1 LLDQGLAQTLRADP
15 TEDAFMLIGVP
26 LETALGETRV
36 AVTPETAKKLKALG
50 HTVRIQSGAG
60 VSASATDDAYAA
72 VGAEITDAAAAFG
85 CEMVLKV
92 RAPFDNE
99 MALMHSGAALVGMLN
114 PFDAAAVQRIAA
126 AGLTSFALEAAPRTT
141 RAQSMDV
148 LSSQANIAGYKAVM
162 IAADKYQRF
171 FPMLMTAAGT
181 VKAARVVILGV
192 GVAGLQAIATAKRLG
207 AVIEASDVRPAAK
220 EQVESLGAKFIDVP
234 FETDE
239 EREAAVG
246 VGGYARPMPPG
257 WLERQ
262 KLEVAKRVAA
272 ADVVI
277 STALIPG
284 RAAPTL
290 ITEDMVRA
298 MKPGSVIVDIA
309 AGRGPDGVG
318 GNCPLSQADQTVVV
332 HGVTIVGET
341 NLPALVAADASALYA
356 RNVLDFLKLVI
367 SKEGALVVPMDDDI
381 VAACLMTQGGTVKRT

>member
-1 LLDQGLAQTLRADP
+1 
-15 TEDAFMLIGVP
+15 MLIGVP

-60 VSASATDDAYAA
+60 LAASATDEAYAA
-72 VGAEITDAAAAFG
+72 AGAEITDAAAAFG

-99 MALMHSGAALVGMLN
+99 LALMHSGAALAGMLN
-114 PFDAAAVQRIAA
+114 PFDATGLQRIAA

-162 IAADKYQRF
+162 IAAAAYQRF

-246 VGGYARPMPPG
+246 VGGYARPMPQG

-290 ITEDMVRA
+290 ITEDMVKA

-341 NLPALVAADASALYA
+341 NLPARVAADASALYA

-367 SKEGALVVPMDDDI
+367 SKEGTLVVPMDDDI
-381 VAACLMTQGGTVKRT
+381 VAACLMTQGGIVKRT